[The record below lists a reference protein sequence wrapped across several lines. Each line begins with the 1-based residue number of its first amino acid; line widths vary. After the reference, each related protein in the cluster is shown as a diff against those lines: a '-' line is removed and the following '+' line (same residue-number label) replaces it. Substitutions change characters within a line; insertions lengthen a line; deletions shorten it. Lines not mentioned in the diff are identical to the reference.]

1 MQKLVLKTALITLAS
16 VLVLAL
22 LVYGVLSL
30 FVPSAMV
37 SLTDKLG
44 MDGACARYSVSV
56 YEKTGDIDD
65 LASAV
70 ERSYGAERYGDAAE
84 YGVILLEREDFSSYC
99 ERRENAMAGQ
109 KYDYAQFAAGIVSVS
124 LYYDGQ
130 TDAAV
135 KVAFDAVGSSFPT
148 GNAVI
153 YLLSAACDAEK
164 DADTCRILLTAL
176 QELRGQLPAGA
187 QEDAEAVSQ
196 WITLLET
203 FLSQG

>member
-65 LASAV
+65 LAAAV

-84 YGVILLEREDFSSYC
+84 YGVIL
-99 ERRENAMAGQ
+99 AGQ

-196 WITLLET
+196 WITLMET

>member
-65 LASAV
+65 LAAAV

-84 YGVILLEREDFSSYC
+84 YGVILLGREDFPSYC
-99 ERRENAMAGQ
+99 ERRESEIAGE

-135 KVAFDAVGSSFPT
+135 KVAFDAVGNSFPT
-148 GNAVI
+148 GNAAI
-153 YLLSAACDAEK
+153 YLLSAAYDAER
-164 DADTCRILLTAL
+164 DAATCRILLTAL
-176 QELRGQLPAGA
+176 EDLRGQLPAGA
-187 QEDAEAVSQ
+187 EEDASVVAG
-196 WITLLET
+196 WIALLEM
-203 FLSQG
+203 FLAQG

>member
-65 LASAV
+65 LAAAV

>member
-44 MDGACARYSVSV
+44 MDGACARYSVAV
-56 YEKTGDIDD
+56 YEKTGSIDD

-84 YGVILLEREDFSSYC
+84 YGVILLGREDFPSYC
-99 ERRENAMAGQ
+99 ERRESEIAGE

-135 KVAFDAVGSSFPT
+135 KVAFDAVGNSFPT
-148 GNAVI
+148 GNAAI
-153 YLLSAACDAEK
+153 YLLSAAYDAER
-164 DADTCRILLTAL
+164 DAATCRILLTAL
-176 QELRGQLPAGA
+176 EDLRGQLPAGA
-187 QEDAEAVSQ
+187 EEDASVVAG
-196 WITLLET
+196 WIALLET
-203 FLSQG
+203 FLAQG